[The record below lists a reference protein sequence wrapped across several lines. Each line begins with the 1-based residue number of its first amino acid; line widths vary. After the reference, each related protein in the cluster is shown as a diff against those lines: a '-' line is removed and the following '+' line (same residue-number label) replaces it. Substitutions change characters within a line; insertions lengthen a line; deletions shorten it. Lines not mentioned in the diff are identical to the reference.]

1 MSLPALL
8 DVNVLV
14 ALFHPDH
21 IHHETAH
28 DWFEDHRQFGWA
40 TCGITENGFVRVLAQ
55 VVEDA
60 PLTRP
65 AALVERLRAF
75 RESGGHRFWPDA
87 VSLTDSRTF
96 NPAMI
101 RGHRQ
106 VTDVYLL
113 GLARTMG
120 GCLATFDGTIPLES
134 VVGATRET
142 LQVIAP
148 GAR

>member
-1 MSLPALL
+1 MSVPALL

-14 ALFHPDH
+14 ALFDPDH
-21 IHHETAH
+21 VHHETAH

-40 TCGITENGFVRVLAQ
+40 TCGITENGFVRVAAH

-65 AALVERLRAF
+65 PALVERLRTF
-75 RESGGHRFWPDA
+75 QKSGGHRFWPDA
-87 VSLTDSRTF
+87 VSLTDPRTF

-113 GLARTMG
+113 GLALTLG
-120 GCLATFDGTIPLES
+120 GCLATFDGTIPLEA

-142 LQVIAP
+142 LQIIGPV
-148 GAR
+148 AR